1 MQEAGES
8 GCDQQNSR
16 QIVHRNLSGEISGKR
31 NSICVSRVRRTL
43 RRGGGQL
50 ERKSEPPFAKLA
62 CRVLPPTS
70 SSTEKSVLDDAPR
83 NLTKAMAGRVY
94 NSNFFVRS
102 LSRVG

>member
-43 RRGGGQL
+43 RRGGGAVRAQIGT
-50 ERKSEPPFAKLA
+50 PFRET
-62 CRVLPPTS
+62 RVSRS
-70 SSTEKSVLDDAPR
+70 SPDVEFD
-83 NLTKAMAGRVY
+83 GE
-94 NSNFFVRS
+94 VRS
-102 LSRVG
+102 GRCPEKFDESHGRPSL